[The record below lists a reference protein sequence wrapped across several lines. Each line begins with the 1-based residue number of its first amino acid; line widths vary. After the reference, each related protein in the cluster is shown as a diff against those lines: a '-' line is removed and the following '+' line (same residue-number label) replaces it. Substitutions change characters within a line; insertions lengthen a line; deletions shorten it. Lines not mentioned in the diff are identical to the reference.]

1 MQTTPETVITGDNH
15 AATKGRRCFT
25 GRRINDR
32 GTRGGCQLTDTSS
45 FDALVGKQFS
55 YELLRPLPLSLS
67 RFSSFFVFFL
77 LAFEDSFLAYILFA
91 RNLFYFIFISIIL
104 YLFIYLFYIYF
115 INLFYILFLI
125 LFFILKGILEIF
137 CKLVKVYD
145 TIKCIKYLTSENLK
159 EEKILLCIN
168 IILYINLEILNC
180 RKD

>member
-1 MQTTPETVITGDNH
+1 M
-15 AATKGRRCFT
+15 
-25 GRRINDR
+25 
-32 GTRGGCQLTDTSS
+32 SS
-45 FDALVGKQFS
+45 SAPS
-55 YELLRPLPLSLS
+55 LSLS
-67 RFSSFFVFFL
+67 LTFFKFFCFFFL

-125 LFFILKGILEIF
+125 LFFILKAILEIF

-180 RKD
+180 RKDWIELEIRRIVMNERFRKCKYENENKSMYAS

>member
-67 RFSSFFVFFL
+67 RFSSFFVVTDVRRFL
-77 LAFEDSFLAYILFA
+77 S
-91 RNLFYFIFISIIL
+91 RVYFICKEFI
-104 YLFIYLFYIYF
+104 LFYIYF
-115 INLFYILFLI
+115 NYFIFIYL
-125 LFFILKGILEIF
+125 FIL
-137 CKLVKVYD
+137 
-145 TIKCIKYLTSENLK
+145 YLFH
-159 EEKILLCIN
+159 
-168 IILYINLEILNC
+168 
-180 RKD
+180 